1 MTQLQLVEVDPT
13 PGGNGLPDI
22 RTVKAVS
29 SSWSSL
35 KDYCMKVY
43 GKEAIPA
50 PKDYMGQNH
59 TWDVHY
65 VIEPSNIVMVQESIS
80 KFDK

>member
-1 MTQLQLVEVDPT
+1 MTNLQLVEIDPT

-29 SSWSSL
+29 SSHSALVEYCKETFGSL
-35 KDYCMKVY
+35 V
-43 GKEAIPA
+43 GKPIGFSWEMYYEIE
-50 PKDYMGQNH
+50 D
-59 TWDVHY
+59 TDV
-65 VIEPSNIVMVQESIS
+65 IIVSGNQS